1 MPRTRAQE
9 PTRPSRTTA
18 PNPPTRRNLRIE
30 SERVDEL
37 PVIMKFAEQMGI
49 PHAIDSALPQAHGNR
64 SGLSYGQLA
73 WGLIGAIAT
82 RRDHRLQPM
91 ERWSIEHRPTLET
104 SLGLRVEDKDFTDD
118 RLADLLDVLGDAEG
132 QTRSAIEER
141 IGQGIVT
148 AYRLPTE
155 VGRFDTTNVS
165 VYHRPDDEKG
175 LLAFSGNSKAHR
187 LDLQQFVEALGT
199 LDPAGIPLTTAT
211 LPGNQA
217 DDPLYWPMWQRM
229 THIIGHTDWLYV
241 GDSKLHAA
249 ETLAR
254 IHRAGGWFLTPIPMK
269 GNVPEEF
276 DQWLKHKPKKLT
288 AIRLPD
294 EKGKPRIVGYAFEV
308 ERTIEW
314 EDSETGET
322 VQVPERVLV
331 AQRLSFRDKQIHD
344 LDRRLARAQSALEA
358 LNGCKEEDL
367 AALEARVQAI
377 VDRYSVAECLNVE
390 VGLETRQAEK
400 WIGRGRPGPNSLKR
414 VIESRHAR
422 ISVQRQELAIE
433 AFREQ
438 AGWRAYGTNR
448 SKESMTLQQ
457 AVEKYAGQFQVERG
471 FQRMKGTLQVAPVF
485 LRTDQRIR
493 GLMLILSLALRLLTL
508 LEFVARRA
516 LAEAKQTVTGLY
528 GAPQKTTARPTAE
541 RLLKAF
547 EGVTLHTV
555 HVGKRSHRQLSEL
568 SSLQELILKC
578 LGLPIGIYTCLATP

>member
-1 MPRTRAQE
+1 
-9 PTRPSRTTA
+9 
-18 PNPPTRRNLRIE
+18 LRIE

-37 PVIMKFAEQMGI
+37 PVVMKFAEQMGI
-49 PHAIDSALPQAHGNR
+49 PQAIDSAIDKVHGNR
-64 SGLSYGQLA
+64 NGLGYGQLA

-91 ERWSIEHRPTLET
+91 EQWSIEHRPTLET
-104 SLGLRVEDKDFTDD
+104 SMGVRVADKDFTDD

-132 QTRSAIEER
+132 QVRSAIEER
-141 IGQGIVT
+141 IGQHIVT

-155 VGRFDTTNVS
+155 AGRFDTTNVS
-165 VYHRPDDEKG
+165 VYHRPDEEKG
-175 LLAFSGNSKAHR
+175 LLAFGGNSKAHR

-229 THIIGHTDWLYV
+229 THIIGHTNWLYI
-241 GDSKLHAA
+241 GDSKLHSA

-276 DQWLKHKPKKLT
+276 DRWIRHKPKELT

-314 EDSETGET
+314 EDPETGET
-322 VQVPERVLV
+322 LQVPERVLV

-344 LDRRLARAQSALEA
+344 LDRRLTRAQSAMEA
-358 LNGCKEEDL
+358 LHGRKVEDL
-367 AALEARVQAI
+367 AALEAQVQAI
-377 VDRYSVAECLNVE
+377 VGRYSVKDYLSVG
-390 VGLETRQAEK
+390 VGLETRREEK
-400 WIGRGRPGPNSLKR
+400 WIGRGRPGPHSRKR

-422 ISVQRQELAIE
+422 ISVRRQELAIE

-448 SKESMTLQQ
+448 PKESLTLQQ

-471 FQRMKGTLQVAPVF
+471 FQRMKGTLRVAPVF

-508 LEFVARRA
+508 LEFVARRS
-516 LAEAKQTVTGLY
+516 LAEAKQSLLGLY
-528 GAPQKTTARPTAE
+528 PAPQKTTARPTAE
-541 RLLKAF
+541 RLLNAF
-547 EGVTLHTV
+547 EGITLHAV
-555 HVGKRSHRQLSEL
+555 HVGKHSHRQLSDL
-568 SSLQELILKC
+568 SPLHEIILKC
-578 LGLPIGIYTCLATP
+578 LGLPISIYTALAAQ